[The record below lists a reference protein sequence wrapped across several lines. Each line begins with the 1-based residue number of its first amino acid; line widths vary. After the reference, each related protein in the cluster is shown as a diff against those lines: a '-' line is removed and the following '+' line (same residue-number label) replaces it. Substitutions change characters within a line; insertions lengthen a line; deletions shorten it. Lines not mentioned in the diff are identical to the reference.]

1 MECRR
6 ITIRDEVY
14 KGIDLWNEINLS
26 FYIIPRLVEQNIF
39 SPFVGV
45 NVDAWGIFEG
55 DNLIAFMITKH
66 LTMPISKK
74 CKTDQGWVSLLVVNK
89 KIPNAVSKVDELFK
103 LVEEDFKKNGIKE
116 VHFGGDPQNFL
127 PGLPSSIEGD
137 YLSLLEKSGFKKNG
151 IVYDLYQ
158 NIYKFSIFNKIS
170 NERLQKKLYIEKA
183 TKETEYLLLKFLE
196 KYFPERWYFEAENI
210 GRIPGGIEDYWLL
223 RSDEDLLGFT
233 RINTFKSSY
242 LGPNINWCFRWQK
255 DSLGLGPIGIA
266 DNCRGKGYG
275 IYLMINIIQY
285 FQQKGY
291 KHMVIDW
298 TDLVDYY
305 KKIGFEPW
313 IKYIML
319 KKKI

>member
-6 ITIRDEVY
+6 IATRDELY
-14 KGIDLWNEINLS
+14 KGINLWNEINPS

-55 DNLIAFMITKH
+55 DNLITFMLTKH
-66 LTMPISKK
+66 LTMLISKK

-89 KIPNAVSKVDELFK
+89 KIPNAVSVGDELFK

-127 PGLPSSIEGD
+127 SDLPSSLEGD
-137 YLSLLEKSGFKKNG
+137 YLSLLEKSGFRKHG
-151 IVYDLYQ
+151 VVYDLYQ
-158 NIYKFSIFNKIS
+158 NISKLNIFNKIS
-170 NERLQKKLYIEKA
+170 NERLQKKLHIEKA
-183 TKETEYLLLKFLE
+183 TKETEHLLLKFLE

-210 GRIPGGIEDYWLL
+210 RRIPGGIEDYWIL
-223 RSDEDLLGFT
+223 RSNDSLLGFS

-242 LGPNINWCFRWQK
+242 LGPNINWCFKWQK

-266 DNCRGKGYG
+266 DNCRGKGHG
-275 IYLMINIIQY
+275 IYLMVNIIQY

-313 IKYIML
+313 IKYIVL

>member
-6 ITIRDEVY
+6 ITTRDEVY
-14 KGIDLWNEINLS
+14 KGINLWNEINPS

-39 SPFVGV
+39 SPFVRV

-55 DNLIAFMITKH
+55 DNLITFMLTKH

-89 KIPNAVSKVDELFK
+89 KIPNAVSIVNELFK

-127 PGLPSSIEGD
+127 SGLPSSLEGD
-137 YLSLLEKSGFKKNG
+137 YLSLLEKLGFRKHG
-151 IVYDLYQ
+151 VVYDLYQ
-158 NIYKFSIFNKIS
+158 NISKFSIFNKIS
-170 NERLQKKLYIEKA
+170 NERLQKKLHIEKA
-183 TKETEYLLLKFLE
+183 TKETEHLLLKFLE

-210 GRIPGGIEDYWLL
+210 RRIPGGIEDYWIL
-223 RSDEDLLGFT
+223 RSNDNLLGFS

-242 LGPNINWCFRWQK
+242 LGPNINWCFKWQK

-275 IYLMINIIQY
+275 IYLMVNIIQY

-305 KKIGFEPW
+305 KKIRFEPW